1 MTMENEKREYSN
13 GEVTVI
19 WQPGLCCHSGICVQ
33 TLPQVYNPKERPWVK
48 PENATTE
55 ELIEQINTC
64 PSGAL
69 SYRMNKDQEDQ
80 NNQME

>member
-1 MTMENEKREYSN
+1 MEIVKEYTN

-19 WQPGLCCHSGICVQ
+19 WKPQLCIHSGICVAS
-33 TLPQVYNPKERPWVK
+33 LPLVYNPKERPWVK

-55 ELIEQINTC
+55 ELIQQINMC

-69 SYRMNKDQEDQ
+69 SYRMNKDLK
-80 NNQME
+80 